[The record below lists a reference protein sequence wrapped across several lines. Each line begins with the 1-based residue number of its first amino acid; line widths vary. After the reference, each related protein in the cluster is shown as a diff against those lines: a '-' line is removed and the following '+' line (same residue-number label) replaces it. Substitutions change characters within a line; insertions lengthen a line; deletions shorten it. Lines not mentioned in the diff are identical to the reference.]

1 MSVGLLILAIG
12 LVFMVVTRDKLIIV
26 FPKMRSNITTKVG
39 GAILMLGGAALMMYL
54 R

>member
-12 LVFMVVTRDKLIIV
+12 LVFLLVPREMLLRV

-39 GAILMLGGAALMMYL
+39 GAILVLGGAALMMYL